1 MAIVEKSI
9 KIFRKVRALEE
20 AECIYVGEHT
30 EQWHINVNKV
40 VVDLL
45 ALSKSV
51 MI

>member
-1 MAIVEKSI
+1 MAIVGKSF

-40 VVDLL
+40 MGDLS

-51 MI
+51 TI

>member
-1 MAIVEKSI
+1 MAIDGKSI
-9 KIFRKVRALEE
+9 KIFREVRVLEE

-30 EQWHINVNKV
+30 EQWHNIVSKA

-45 ALSKSV
+45 TLSQGV